1 MQLSEIKRQVD
12 LHDLAARLGLER
24 PDPRGNYRS
33 PHRKDKSPSLSF
45 YTTAA
50 GDQRWKDHGGADND
64 GGDCFDLVAYVEGC
78 DEGTAIQRVRD
89 LYGFAA
95 ERRAEERQQ
104 LSTIE
109 YVAQQCL
116 RAPDAA
122 IAYLVEQRGI
132 DAAVAKTAVER
143 RTLGY
148 SEWTS
153 ARVEPGQQGHGGPA
167 VAFICR
173 DIATGA
179 VRGVDYRYLDPA
191 LNGGLKTKSQG
202 DKAGVV
208 WTRCTATLKRAHTVV
223 IVESAINAL
232 SADTAVASTGRMKGW
247 AALAVRGT
255 KNHDIDW
262 SMLAGKLVIV
272 CMDNDEPIAEGPQQ
286 GRRPGPEAAWRIVD
300 DLTALNIPALL
311 VDQGTEEW
319 KGVNDLND
327 FLRKHG
333 PTVTRSALER
343 TEQWLIPGLPGSNAG
358 DANLGKPRIFLPS
371 HDFAL
376 YWKYR
381 TRNDFTSIVKERTD
395 DSGETITTH
404 EDVAGF
410 RLAALSRITVAS
422 AQATMTGEPDIQPT
436 VVFAASVQIPRHGNV
451 LLRRVLTDDALH
463 NLTHWNRFGPVFRPQ
478 QFSRMLAIWE
488 RATHLGAR
496 NAANFV
502 GLCFRE
508 GKPALNEGPDCY
520 FSEPEKQCPYHN
532 LQFPSG
538 STADA
543 ARVIEAYQR
552 TMRHNAAAQLLTWAL
567 GGHLKAYLGF
577 WPHLVL
583 QADKGSGKSTLIKRL
598 ERTIGFTMF
607 SGQSLGTEYRL
618 ITSVSHTSHPV
629 GWEELSARRQ
639 DVIDKAV
646 ALLQETYQFTIT
658 RRGSEMTEY
667 LMSASVLLAGEDVP
681 VDSLLGKVVRS
692 QLTGRKGDPLPES
705 LPRFPVR
712 EWLQFLAGLD
722 PARVRGLY
730 AATRTKLLT
739 RTAASS
745 DDDGAMRMVG
755 NYAAVAT
762 AWLLLSEFAGIASEH
777 GGFPDDL
784 IAEMNSHVVESHAA
798 REPWVWILE
807 IILGEIDRGEFAA
820 PHLFERSDL
829 ADGDTWLLL
838 RPTHVM
844 QHLSQSTSLRAKF
857 DALPVKSARVFHAQL
872 LRAGVI
878 AKADVERTIR
888 RNRVAHLQALS
899 LDRLR
904 EYGLS
909 VAVPENPTY

>member
-1 MQLSEIKRQVD
+1 MQLSEIKQRVD
-12 LHDLAARLGLER
+12 LHDLAGRLGLER
-24 PDPRGNYRS
+24 PDPKGNYRS
-33 PHRKDKSPSLSF
+33 PHHKDRNPSLSI
-45 YTTAA
+45 YRCKHS
-50 GDQRWKDHGGADND
+50 GDLKWKDHSGGE
-64 GGDCFDLVAYVEGC
+64 GGDCFDLVRYVENC
-78 DEGTAIQRVRD
+78 DEGSAIKRVRD
-89 LYGFAA
+89 LYGFPV
-95 ERRAEERQQ
+95 ERRGEERQQ
-104 LSTIE
+104 FSTIE
-109 YVAQQCL
+109 YIAQQCL
-116 RAPDAA
+116 RMPDAA
-122 IAYLVEQRGI
+122 SAYLVEQRGI
-132 DAAVAKTAVER
+132 EAAAVKAAVER
-143 RTLGY
+143 RTLGF

-153 ARVEPGQQGHGGPA
+153 AKVQPGQLGHGGPA
-167 VAFICR
+167 AAFICR
-173 DIATGA
+173 DLVTND

-208 WTRCTATLKRAHTVV
+208 WTSCPATLKRSHTVV
-223 IVESAINAL
+223 ILESAINAL
-232 SADTAVASTGRMKGW
+232 SVDSCRESDRLKGW
-247 AALAVRGT
+247 AALATRGT
-255 KNHDIDW
+255 ENHDIDW
-262 SMLAGKLVIV
+262 SPLAGKRVLL
-272 CMDNDEPIAEGPQQ
+272 CMDNDEPIADGPKK

-300 DLTALNIPALL
+300 QLTALNIPALL
-311 VDQGTEEW
+311 VDQGTDEW
-319 KGVNDLND
+319 KEVNDLND

-343 TEQWLIPGLPGSNAG
+343 TEPWLIPGLPGSDAG
-358 DANLGKPRIFLPS
+358 DAKRGRPRIFLPA

-381 TRNDFTSIVKERTD
+381 ARPDFTTLVKEREGED
-395 DSGETITTH
+395 GETITSH
-404 EDVAGF
+404 EDVCGF

-451 LLRRVLTDDALH
+451 LLRRVLSDDSLH
-463 NLTHWNRFGPVFRPQ
+463 NLTQWTRFGPVFRPQ

-508 GKPALNEGPDCY
+508 GKPVLNEGPDCY
-520 FSEPEKQCPYHN
+520 FNEPDKQCPYHN
-532 LQFPSG
+532 LRFPSG
-538 STADA
+538 KIADA
-543 ARVIEAYQR
+543 ARVIDAYQR
-552 TMRHNAAAQLLTWAL
+552 TMKSNAAALLLTWAL
-567 GGHLKAYLGF
+567 GGHLKSYLGF

-583 QADKGSGKSTLIKRL
+583 QADKGAGKSTLIKRL

-658 RRGSEMTEY
+658 RRGAEMTEY
-667 LMSASVLLAGEDVP
+667 LLSAPVLLAGEDVP

-692 QLTGRKGDPLPES
+692 QLTGRRGDMLPET

-712 EWLQFLAGLD
+712 EWLQFLARLE
-722 PARVRGLY
+722 PTRVREVY
-730 AATRTKLLT
+730 TSARDKLMQ
-739 RTAASS
+739 RTAASGS
-745 DDDGAMRMVG
+745 DDGAMRMVG

-762 AWLLLSEFAGIASEH
+762 AWRLLCEFADLPVEH

-784 IAEMNSHVVESHAA
+784 LTEMNGHVIESRAS

-807 IILGEIDRGEFAA
+807 IILGEIDRGEFSA
-820 PHLFERSDL
+820 PYQFEAGD
-829 ADGDTWLLL
+829 DGDTWLLL
-838 RPTHVM
+838 RPTHCM
-844 QHLSQSTSLRAKF
+844 QHLSQSSALRAKF
-857 DALPVKSARVFHAQL
+857 DALPVKSARVFHRQL
-872 LRAGVI
+872 ERAGVI
-878 AKADVERTIR
+878 VKDDVERTIR
-888 RNRVAHLQALS
+888 RQRVAHLQALS

-909 VAVPENPTY
+909 VAIPEFPPY

>member
-1 MQLSEIKRQVD
+1 MQLSEIKKRVD
-12 LHDLAARLGLER
+12 LHDLASRLGLVR
-24 PDPRGNYRS
+24 PDTKGNYRS
-33 PHRKDKSPSLSF
+33 PHRKDASPSLSI
-45 YTTAA
+45 YTTPT
-50 GDQRWKDHGGADND
+50 GEQRWKDHGGAGND
-64 GGDCFDLVAYVEGC
+64 GGDCFDLVVYVEGGEPG
-78 DEGTAIQRVRD
+78 DAIQRVRE
-89 LYGFAA
+89 LYNFPV
-95 ERRAEERQQ
+95 ERSSNEPQQ

-109 YVAQQCL
+109 YIAQQCL
-116 RAPDAA
+116 RTPDAA
-122 IAYLVEQRGI
+122 INYLVEQRGI
-132 DAAVAKTAVER
+132 DAGVAKKAFER

-148 SEWTS
+148 SDYAS
-153 ARVEPGQQGHGGPA
+153 ARVEPGQQGYGGPA

-173 DIATGA
+173 DSATNA

-202 DKAGVV
+202 DKSGVV
-208 WTRCTATLKRAHTVV
+208 WTRCAATLKRAHTVV

-232 SADTAVASTGRMKGW
+232 SVDTAAEATGRMKGW

-255 KNHDIDW
+255 KNVDIDW
-262 SMLAGKLVIV
+262 SMLTGKLVIV
-272 CMDNDEPIAEGPQQ
+272 CMDNDEPIADGPQK
-286 GRRPGPEAAWRIVD
+286 GRRPGPEAAWGIVD
-300 DLTALNIPALL
+300 ALTALNIPALL

-333 PTVTRSALER
+333 PTVTRVALER
-343 TEQWLIPGLPGSNAG
+343 AEHWLIPGLPGSNAG
-358 DANLGKPRIFLPS
+358 DANLGKPRIFLPA

-381 TRNDFTSIVKERTD
+381 TRTDFTSIVKERTD

-404 EDVAGF
+404 EDVCGF

-422 AQATMTGEPDIQPT
+422 AQATMTGEPDIQPN

-508 GKPALNEGPDCY
+508 GKPVLNEGPDCY
-520 FSEPEKQCPYHN
+520 FSEPDKQCPYHN
-532 LQFPSG
+532 LRFPTG
-538 STADA
+538 STGDA
-543 ARVIEAYQR
+543 VRVIEAYQR
-552 TMRHNAAAQLLTWAL
+552 TMHYNAAAQLLTWSL

-577 WPHLVL
+577 WPHMVL
-583 QADKGSGKSTLIKRL
+583 QADKGAGKSTLVKRL
-598 ERTIGFTMF
+598 ERSVGFTMF
-607 SGQSLGTEYRL
+607 SGQSLSTEFRL

-629 GWEELSARRQ
+629 GWEEISARKQ

-646 ALLQETYQFTIT
+646 ALLQETYQHTIT
-658 RRGSEMTEY
+658 RRGTEMTEY
-667 LMSASVLLAGEDVP
+667 LLAAPVLIAGEDVP
-681 VDSLLGKVVRS
+681 VDTLLGKVVRS
-692 QLTGRKGDPLPES
+692 QLTGRKGAPLPEH

-722 PARVRGLY
+722 PARVRELY
-730 AATRTKLLT
+730 AATRAKLLT
-739 RTAASS
+739 RSAASS
-745 DDDGAMRMVG
+745 DDDGATRMVG
-755 NYAAVAT
+755 NYAAIAT
-762 AWLLLSEFAGIASEH
+762 AWQLLCEFAGIARDQ

-784 IAEMNSHVVESHAA
+784 VAEMNSHVVESSSS

-807 IILGEIDRGEFAA
+807 IILGEIDRGEFSA
-820 PHLFERSDL
+820 PFHFERSDL

-844 QHLSQSTSLRAKF
+844 QHLSQSTALRAKF

-872 LRAGVI
+872 QRAGVI
-878 AKADVERTIR
+878 AKADVERSIR

-909 VAVPENPTY
+909 VAVPENPSY